1 MWSASFFISQ
11 AICKPLQ
18 EHALPCW
25 QLLVVL
31 PLAQPLSCAQRYFH
45 SKIKQKKLSFCFVFY
60 SLIRTFVGMKE
71 TKWKDNVILVDA
83 DYVDKV
89 AFDLTVNFE
98 RMLGRRLDG
107 GLRPTANSQK
117 PTATCQVVLL
127 HKQSKMENFL
137 PGSFAELDG
146 KAFEGRL
153 GEFLISCV
161 KVEDL
166 TTMDDLFI
174 DSMQVLSNAEEVK
187 RLIVVPD
194 AEHIYNK
201 VREGLRHADDEKR
214 ITVLAMQPM
223 EGGNF
228 RQEIL
233 GYSLMAAL
241 GIKSEELNKM
251 S

>member
-1 MWSASFFISQ
+1 
-11 AICKPLQ
+11 
-18 EHALPCW
+18 
-25 QLLVVL
+25 
-31 PLAQPLSCAQRYFH
+31 
-45 SKIKQKKLSFCFVFY
+45 
-60 SLIRTFVGMKE
+60 MKE
-71 TKWKDNVILVDA
+71 QQWSENVILVDA

-89 AFDLTVNFE
+89 AFDLIVNFE
-98 RMLGRRLDG
+98 RMIGRPIPKADMARWLECVALDG
-107 GLRPTANSQK
+107 GLREGKNDI
-117 PTATCQVVLL
+117 QVVLL
-127 HKQSKMENFL
+127 HQGKQMENFQ
-137 PGSFAELDG
+137 PGAFEQLDG
-146 KAFEGRL
+146 KAFMGPL

-161 KVEDL
+161 VVEDMV
-166 TTMDDLFI
+166 TMEDLFI
-174 DSMQVLSNAEEVK
+174 DSLQVISNAAEVR

-223 EGGNF
+223 QGGNF

-241 GIKSEELNKM
+241 GIKGEEINKM

>member
-1 MWSASFFISQ
+1 MQIFFG
-11 AICKPLQ
+11 
-18 EHALPCW
+18 AL
-25 QLLVVL
+25 
-31 PLAQPLSCAQRYFH
+31 LA
-45 SKIKQKKLSFCFVFY
+45 Y
-60 SLIRTFVGMKE
+60 SYLCSMKE
-71 TKWKDNVILVDA
+71 TKWCENVILVDA

-89 AFDLTVNFE
+89 AFDLIVNFE
-98 RMLGRRLDG
+98 RMIGRRIPQADMAQWLECVALDG
-107 GLRPTANSQK
+107 GVRLLELPAPNT
-117 PTATCQVVLL
+117 QVILL
-127 HKQSKMENFL
+127 HKQQKMENFN
-137 PGSFAELDG
+137 PGAFAELDG

-166 TTMDDLFI
+166 TTMDDLFV
-174 DSMQVLSNAEEVK
+174 DSMQVLANAAEVK